1 MPKTPAYKK
10 RGAYSSVII
19 LALIPNKR
27 RLTEE
32 CHQRHSLLESPPA
45 GYLDSLLRT
54 QGSSVKQSREKI

>member
-1 MPKTPAYKK
+1 MIMPKTSAYKK

-32 CHQRHSLLESPPA
+32 CHQ
-45 GYLDSLLRT
+45 
-54 QGSSVKQSREKI
+54 